1 LGGSVTAGIGAKPI
15 SSDIMKHFKKNFQY
29 LSKKSSFILILSLC
43 GSTHLVILGNRVQ
56 YIGGWEST
64 KVDSVI
70 MHASCLK
77 TILINFPPYGD
88 MPHTRK
94 TSCMSTGPIDVP
106 HHHLAPRHEGSSSG
120 SNDPIGDLKA
130 QVEQLR
136 TELRHRNRVWAEDG
150 QHINELA
157 VDVRRLQDK
166 LAEQDLAVDWAVN
179 SRSVA
184 WDREAKARARV
195 TELSAAL
202 DNLQVYCNTLH
213 EEVHV
218 LYSRLHP
225 DVPAD
230 HIPMG
235 VGPSRTAGEGTDEEL
250 DLFRPP
256 PSMNLADDRSPT
268 TGNEE
273 TKDDED

>member
-1 LGGSVTAGIGAKPI
+1 
-15 SSDIMKHFKKNFQY
+15 
-29 LSKKSSFILILSLC
+29 
-43 GSTHLVILGNRVQ
+43 
-56 YIGGWEST
+56 
-64 KVDSVI
+64 

-77 TILINFPPYGD
+77 IILINFPPYGD
-88 MPHTRK
+88 MPRTRK
-94 TSCMSTGPIDVP
+94 TARKSTGPIGVP
-106 HHHLAPRHEGSSSG
+106 RHQLAPRHEGSSRG
-120 SNDPIGDLKA
+120 SNDPIGDLEA

-150 QHINELA
+150 HRINELA
-157 VDVRRLQDK
+157 ADVRRLQDE
-166 LAEQDLAVDWAVN
+166 LAERDLAVDWAIN

-184 WDREAKARARV
+184 WDREAKARAHV

-230 HIPMG
+230 PVAMG
-235 VGPSRTAGEGTDEEL
+235 VGPSRTAGEGTDEKL
-250 DLFRPP
+250 DLFWPP
-256 PSMNLADDRSPT
+256 PSMNLADNRSPT
-268 TGNEE
+268 TGDEE
-273 TKDDED
+273 NKDDEN